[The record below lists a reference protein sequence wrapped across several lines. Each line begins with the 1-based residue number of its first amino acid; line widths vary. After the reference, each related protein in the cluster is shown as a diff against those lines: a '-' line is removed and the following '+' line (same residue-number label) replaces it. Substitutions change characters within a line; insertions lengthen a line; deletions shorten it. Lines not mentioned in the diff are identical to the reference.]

1 MSLAGQAQEFD
12 FCGVPIRYLVLGGKW
27 ACGVAP

>member
-1 MSLAGQAQEFD
+1 MSLAEQAQEFD
-12 FCGVPIRYLVLGGKW
+12 FCLVPILYLVPGGKW